1 MDTETSATS
10 RAEHE
15 ATASLRLEDIRGR
28 ATVSVEQAGQV
39 LGFSRGASYAA
50 AKRGELPTIRM
61 GRRIVVPV
69 PALLAMLGER

>member
-10 RAEHE
+10 SAEQDS
-15 ATASLRLEDIRGR
+15 TAPLRLEDIRGR

-39 LGFSRGASYAA
+39 LGFGRGASYAA

-69 PALLAMLGER
+69 PALLTMLGER